1 MAACCVSFVWFKAAI
16 CAQVLLCLLLW
27 NSASRQDPIVNQ
39 SIETQK
45 PGFEKEIGGLHNPP
59 SHLGHYYNAGIF
71 KQQNHHKRKQKIK
84 KRENQFRFF
93 QYEYAMKK
101 IMHLNIRHLKDLAS
115 INANL
120 IICQT

>member
-45 PGFEKEIGGLHNPP
+45 PGFEKEIGGMHNPP
-59 SHLGHYYNAGIF
+59 SHLGHYYNAA
-71 KQQNHHKRKQKIK
+71 KPSQEKTKDQK
-84 KRENQFRFF
+84 KREPIEIFPIWIC
-93 QYEYAMKK
+93 YEENYASQ
-101 IMHLNIRHLKDLAS
+101 H
-115 INANL
+115 
-120 IICQT
+120 